1 MDDLDY
7 DIFCNDIPE
16 IQATVTDHR
25 RQLRRRSIQRQCKDW
40 KQEQSGV
47 LIIKNLI
54 SNKKYS
60 KYFSSIPYFVRF
72 FKTYCCILHLLLLLI
87 YLFIVS
93 NIYFNYI

>member
-54 SNKKYS
+54 SN
-60 KYFSSIPYFVRF
+60 
-72 FKTYCCILHLLLLLI
+72 
-87 YLFIVS
+87 
-93 NIYFNYI
+93 